1 MRPAFPYDSSRVSQP
16 VTPVSDRVAIGAVL
30 AVAAARC
37 MIAFAALPVF
47 DMDPAQQPGVFVGA
61 TPAQSVLLDAV
72 VFAASAWLLVRC
84 AIDRALL
91 PRWWTWMASACM
103 VPCAVAAAHA
113 MQDVEQMWRC
123 TTWIAS
129 IASALAVCGF
139 CLRDPTGLM
148 RRALLAALAG
158 IGVALAV
165 RGLVQMTNEH
175 QATLEFYQQQKEMF
189 LRAQG
194 WLAQSP
200 EVLTYERRL
209 LQNEATGW
217 FGFAN
222 VFATVAA
229 TTATLL
235 ANAALGGGRVAVR
248 ALLGLAA
255 LLCVGLIVASGSK
268 GGIGALAVGAVAS
281 VLLRRSDR
289 WVRVLAFLPIVAVL
303 ALLARA
309 LVGEGWG
316 EQSLWFRWQYLV
328 GAVRTLADA
337 PLVGVGPAGFQAA
350 FMQLRPSGAV
360 EEVTSA
366 HGSLADWAAAL
377 GVSGFVLG
385 GAMLCLLWHGGTRAP
400 QRNDSSGDGRIVR
413 EIALASVVFGVIL
426 SALFEAPTL
435 GGDAWLW
442 RAAGA
447 VAGVAAAWAIAQQG
461 GSANE
466 RARTGLAVGGVAAA
480 CVAATH
486 GQIDMVFWLPGSV
499 LWAWLVL
506 ASAPLPA
513 AVQSYRPSKMTSA
526 AWAASAAAAALWIV
540 VWASPALTRQDDI
553 AIVAA
558 QRIFDAAQAQSRER
572 LAVARRDAA
581 QALAAASV
589 DSPRR
594 RSLALCAA
602 EQWLAAARDTAT
614 PMEQEQLRSGAQ
626 EGAALAADAAWS
638 RFAALRLASLAAND
652 SLDAA
657 PSDRAA
663 AVRLEH
669 ALQAVLVANP
679 RHCDSHLR
687 LAIAFAAQG
696 RLEDARA
703 AIDAAALCNES
714 FAADP
719 LRQFRPGRIDAV
731 RQLVESRAAKAAE
744 RLPSAAEGDPAK

>member
-1 MRPAFPYDSSRVSQP
+1 VSQP
-16 VTPVSDRVAIGAVL
+16 VTPVSDRVALGAVL

-47 DMDPAQQPGVFVGA
+47 DMDPAQQPAVFVGA

-72 VFAASAWLLVRC
+72 AFAAAAWLLVRC
-84 AIDRALL
+84 AMDRALL

-129 IASALAVCGF
+129 TAAALGVCGF
-139 CLRDPTGLM
+139 CLRDRSGLM

-165 RGLVQMTNEH
+165 RGLVQMTAEH
-175 QATLEFYQQQKEMF
+175 QATLAFYEQQREFF

-194 WLAQSP
+194 WLPGSS

-209 LQNEATGW
+209 LQNEPTGW

-229 TTATLL
+229 ATATLL

-248 ALLGLAA
+248 ALLALAA
-255 LLCVGLIVASGSK
+255 LLCAGLVVASGSK
-268 GGIGALAVGAVAS
+268 GGVGALAIGAVAS
-281 VLLRRSDR
+281 ALLRRSER
-289 WVRVLAFLPIVAVL
+289 WSHGLAFLPIAAVL
-303 ALLARA
+303 ALVVRGF
-309 LVGEGWG
+309 VGEGWG

-350 FMQLRPSGAV
+350 FMQMRPSGAV

-377 GVSGFVLG
+377 GVSGFALG
-385 GAMLCLLWHGGTRAP
+385 GAMLCLLWHGATRMPRTTDAI
-400 QRNDSSGDGRIVR
+400 GDGRIAR

-426 SALFEAPTL
+426 SALFEAPAL

-447 VAGVAAAWAIAQQG
+447 VAGVAAAWATVHQG
-461 GSANE
+461 GSGDAHG
-466 RARTGLAVGGVAAA
+466 RTGLAVGGVAAA
-480 CVAATH
+480 CVVATH

-506 ASAPLPA
+506 AAAPAPDA
-513 AVQSYRPSKMTSA
+513 PDAPQSRRASWIAST
-526 AWAASAAAAALWIV
+526 AWASCAAAAAVWLV
-540 VWASPALTRQDDI
+540 VWTAPALTRQDDI
-553 AIVAA
+553 AVAAA
-558 QRIFDAAQAQSRER
+558 QRVFDAAQAKSRER
-572 LAVARRDAA
+572 LAAARRDAA

-594 RSLALCAA
+594 RSLALCAS
-602 EQWLAAARDTAT
+602 EQWLTAARDTAA
-614 PMEQEQLRSGAQ
+614 PIEQEQLRLSAQ

-652 SLDAA
+652 AFDAA

-663 AVRLEH
+663 AVRLEQS
-669 ALQAVLVANP
+669 LRAVLVANP

-687 LAIAFAAQG
+687 LASALAAQE
-696 RLEDARA
+696 RFEDARA
-703 AIDAAALCNES
+703 ALDAAAICNES

-719 LRQFRPGRIDAV
+719 LRQFRPGRIDSV
-731 RQLVESRAAKAAE
+731 RQEVESRAAKAAE

>member
-1 MRPAFPYDSSRVSQP
+1 MSQP
-16 VTPVSDRVAIGAVL
+16 VTSVSDRVALGAVL

-47 DMDPAQQPGVFVGA
+47 DLDPAQQPAVFVGA

-72 VFAASAWLLVRC
+72 AFAAAAWLLVRC
-84 AIDRALL
+84 AMDRALL
-91 PRWWTWMASACM
+91 PRWWAWMASACM
-103 VPCAVAAAHA
+103 MPCAVAAAHA
-113 MQDVEQMWRC
+113 MQDVEQLWRC

-129 IASALAVCGF
+129 IAAALGVCGF
-139 CLRDPTGLM
+139 SLRDRSGQM
-148 RRALLAALAG
+148 RRALLASLAG

-165 RGLVQMTNEH
+165 RGLVQMTVEH
-175 QATLEFYQQQKEMF
+175 QATLAFYEQQRELF

-194 WLAQSP
+194 WLPQSP

-229 TTATLL
+229 ATATLL
-235 ANAALGGGRVAVR
+235 ANAALRGGRVVVR
-248 ALLGLAA
+248 ALLTLAA
-255 LLCVGLIVASGSK
+255 LLCAGLVVASGSK
-268 GGIGALAVGAVAS
+268 GGVGALAVGAVAS
-281 VLLRRSDR
+281 VLLRRSER
-289 WVRVLAFLPIVAVL
+289 WAHGLAFLPIVAVL
-303 ALLARA
+303 ALVARA

-316 EQSLWFRWQYLV
+316 EQSLLFRWQYLV
-328 GAVRTLADA
+328 GAVRTLVDA

-350 FMQLRPSGAV
+350 FMQMRPTGAV

-377 GVSGFVLG
+377 GVSGFALG
-385 GAMLCLLWHGGTRAP
+385 AAMLCLLWHGGAGVL
-400 QRNDSSGDGRIVR
+400 QRNNVSDDGRTVR

-426 SALFEAPTL
+426 SALFEAPAL
-435 GGDAWLW
+435 SGDAWLW

-447 VAGVAAAWAIAQQG
+447 VAGVAAAWAAAQQG
-461 GSANE
+461 GSADE
-466 RARTGLAVGGVAAA
+466 RARRGVAVGGVAAA
-480 CVAATH
+480 CVVATH

-506 ASAPLPA
+506 AAAPATTAAEPRRTSNIASA
-513 AVQSYRPSKMTSA
+513 T
-526 AWAASAAAAALWIV
+526 WATFAAAAALWLV
-540 VWASPALTRQDDI
+540 VWTAPALTRQDDI
-553 AIVAA
+553 AVAAA
-558 QRIFDAAQAQSRER
+558 QRVFDAAQAQSRER
-572 LAVARRDAA
+572 LAAARRDAA

-602 EQWLAAARDTAT
+602 EQWLAAARDTAS
-614 PMEQEQLRSGAQ
+614 PIEQEQFLLSAQ
-626 EGAALAADAAWS
+626 EGAALAADSAWS
-638 RFAALRLASLAAND
+638 RFAALRLASLAAHD
-652 SLDAA
+652 ALDAA

-663 AVRLEH
+663 AVRLEQS
-669 ALQAVLVANP
+669 LRAVLTANP

-687 LAIAFAAQG
+687 LAIALAAQG
-696 RLEDARA
+696 RIDDARA
-703 AIDAAALCNES
+703 AIDAAAMCNES

-731 RQLVESRAAKAAE
+731 RQVVDSRAAQTVAPSPNMAE
-744 RLPSAAEGDPAK
+744 REQEK